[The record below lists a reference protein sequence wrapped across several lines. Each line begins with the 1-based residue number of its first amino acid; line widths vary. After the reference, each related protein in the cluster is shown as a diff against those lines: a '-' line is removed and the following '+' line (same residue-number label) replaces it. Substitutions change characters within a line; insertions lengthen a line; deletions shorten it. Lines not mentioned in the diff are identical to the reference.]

1 MHTLRHRAQNG
12 LGVGRGRLLDASGVV
27 LDGCASIGE
36 AGVQNG
42 DSLTFQINIVQIS
55 CSSRYSEHSAFAA
68 VLGDGSVATWRDREH
83 GAESTAVQ
91 EPAAEC

>member
-1 MHTLRHRAQNG
+1 M
-12 LGVGRGRLLDASGVV
+12 
-27 LDGCASIGE
+27 
-36 AGVQNG
+36 QNG

-91 EPAAEC
+91 EPLQMLSRFRLQLRPSLPFFGVELS